1 VQENVDTLIDCV
13 KENIGFSNGKPI
25 AAFTIYKCLLHW
37 KCFESE
43 KTSAFDRLIEMI
55 GSAIE
60 VNWGEFCAIMKILIY
75 PKMRILMYVW

>member
-60 VNWGEFCAIMKILIY
+60 VNWGAFCAIMKILIC
-75 PKMRILMYVW
+75 PKMRILMYVL